1 VGAIRGA
8 GSQFERALV
17 NHLLW
22 TTIAAY
28 FLGSIPF
35 GYLIVHLASGR
46 DIRSEGSGNI
56 GAANVTRRAGAAA
69 GVVTLLLDAGK
80 GTLAVW
86 LAQHA
91 SAGNIRWM
99 MLAAVAAVVGHV
111 FPVWLRFRGGKGVAT
126 GLGVMLLIC
135 AKAVAL
141 AVILWILVVG
151 FWRYASLGSMAAAA
165 AMPIFV
171 YFLYAPPLAPAL
183 PVSIGTTA
191 ISILV
196 LWMHRPNL
204 QRLIQGTENRLKLPF

>member
-1 VGAIRGA
+1 MRPELQYAV
-8 GSQFERALV
+8 S
-17 NHLLW
+17 
-22 TTIAAY
+22 
-28 FLGSIPF
+28 FLF
-35 GYLIVHLASGR
+35 GYLCGSVPFGILLTRLAGGP
-46 DIRSEGSGNI
+46 DLRSVGSGNI
-56 GAANVTRRAGAAA
+56 GATNVLRTGR
-69 GVVTLLLDAGK
+69 K
-80 GTLAVW
+80 G
-86 LAQHA
+86 
-91 SAGNIRWM
+91 
-99 MLAAVAAVVGHV
+99 LAAVTLFGDMLKGTVAVLVTGYFFDQGFALVAAIGAFLGHL

-151 FWRYASLGSMAAAA
+151 FWRYASMGSMAAAA

-183 PVSIGTTA
+183 PVSVGTTV